1 MAGQT
6 CSGLLSSSSNR
17 IALDPPLLGPASIL
31 SGGLLFVRRKQVNQC
46 SNATLGSL
54 KARRR
59 LLRSRAHS
67 CQSLQVEIIMNSF
80 VKNTP
85 TSSLSAIPFFKV
97 TGHNQTR
104 LKIRCPVMSVLE
116 ALRLILG
123 TTTISYVRTTIV
135 RLLVCSRTYVASDR

>member
-1 MAGQT
+1 MSPLNMVHLYGAIFDLLKKYFPKEKMAGQT
-6 CSGLLSSSSNR
+6 CSGLLSTSSNR

-67 CQSLQVEIIMNSF
+67 C
-80 VKNTP
+80 
-85 TSSLSAIPFFKV
+85 
-97 TGHNQTR
+97 
-104 LKIRCPVMSVLE
+104 
-116 ALRLILG
+116 
-123 TTTISYVRTTIV
+123 
-135 RLLVCSRTYVASDR
+135 

>member
-1 MAGQT
+1 MYEI
-6 CSGLLSSSSNR
+6 SRFEVSNHYLTR
-17 IALDPPLLGPASIL
+17 HFWDRRLFYP
-31 SGGLLFVRRKQVNQC
+31 GGYFSLIRRKQVNQC

-85 TSSLSAIPFFKV
+85 TSFLSAIPFFKV
-97 TGHNQTR
+97 TGHKQTR
-104 LKIRCPVMSVLE
+104 LKMRYPVMSV
-116 ALRLILG
+116 ILG
-123 TTTISYVRTTIV
+123 TCKPSYNSSV
-135 RLLVCSRTYVASDR
+135 LLWVITCV

>member
-6 CSGLLSSSSNR
+6 CSGLLSASSNR

-67 CQSLQVEIIMNSF
+67 CQSLQVEIIIDSY

-85 TSSLSAIPFFKV
+85 TSFL
-97 TGHNQTR
+97 
-104 LKIRCPVMSVLE
+104 
-116 ALRLILG
+116 
-123 TTTISYVRTTIV
+123 
-135 RLLVCSRTYVASDR
+135 